1 MFIFNKKYF
10 QFFILLFITEVY
22 IALYVNDK
30 FIRPYLG
37 DVLVVILIYCFIKSF
52 IKIKPLTAAITT
64 LLLAYTIEFA
74 QYFNIVERLNLSHSK
89 LARTVIGI
97 GFDKMDLVCY
107 AAGIIITLLIEK
119 FTTKKELS

>member
-10 QFFILLFITEVY
+10 LFFILLFITEVL

-97 GFDKMDLVCY
+97 GFDVIDLVAY
-107 AAGIIITLLIEK
+107 TSGIIITLLIEK
-119 FTTKKELS
+119 FTTKKE